1 MKWYENENSEL
12 TLQLCDLR
20 ILGKKV
26 HFRQSGTWEKPK
38 RKMACY
44 TRSRKRKSMTKH
56 FQLFNCDR
64 TCSLTP
70 ISSLLHLVEK
80 KSDFKI
86 VVEERA
92 FSQSDVD
99 TLIEQVIPN
108 LRMDYGV
115 LTVHARDSIP
125 FIEDGYGKIC
135 KAILQRMKV
144 LGSGRLCF
152 VFDSCTHK
160 FSHWLLNVEIQLKQT
175 GIWVGEMLAKKWFLR
190 WGGGGV
196 APENQKEKR
205 GDRAKFLYEI

>member
-1 MKWYENENSEL
+1 M
-12 TLQLCDLR
+12 
-20 ILGKKV
+20 I
-26 HFRQSGTWEKPK
+26 
-38 RKMACY
+38 
-44 TRSRKRKSMTKH
+44 KH

-160 FSHWLLNVEIQLKQT
+160 FSYWLLNVEIQLKQQT
-175 GIWVGEMLAKKWFLR
+175 GIWVGEMHAKKMAR
-190 WGGGGV
+190 WGWEGEWGRSG
-196 APENQKEKR
+196 PRKSKSKER
-205 GDRAKFLYEI
+205 GSSKILV